1 MVWRQAI
8 TKTDADLVY
17 WRISA
22 ALGGDEFYVHVL
34 VMQT

>member
-1 MVWRQAI
+1 MVRRQAI

-17 WRISA
+17 CRIYA
-22 ALGGDEFYVHVL
+22 ALGGDEFYVS